1 MAPAFSD
8 NPALSGWPFWVL
20 ELTPSA
26 SLNEVNRAAREIAGK
41 LALQMDGAGEYPTP
55 AGVMSRDEFLV
66 REAQAV
72 LIDPQR
78 RLLAEFWYLPPAAPA
93 EEDDEHRET
102 ATADQWR
109 RHLGVG

>member
-1 MAPAFSD
+1 MTPAFSD
-8 NPALSGWPFWVL
+8 NPILSGWPFWVL

-26 SLNEVNRAAREIAGK
+26 SLNEVNRAARDLAGK
-41 LALQMDGAGEYPTP
+41 LALKMAGADEYRTP
-55 AGVMSRDEFLV
+55 AGVMPRDEFLV

-93 EEDDEHRET
+93 EDGENRET
-102 ATADQWR
+102 VTVDQWR
-109 RHLGVG
+109 RHFGVG